1 MASNIEHEGG
11 FVVQS
16 YFVTE
21 TVTYK
26 FAASS
31 VEEADAVVAS
41 IRENG
46 IDYEDGMVF
55 VRVPSSHM
63 VYQLKL
69 ADNDVEKG
77 W

>member
-1 MASNIEHEGG
+1 M
-11 FVVQS
+11 QS

-31 VEEADAVVAS
+31 VEEADMVVAS
-41 IRENG
+41 MRENG
-46 IDYEDGMVF
+46 VDDEDGMWV
-55 VRVPSSHM
+55 VRVPGSHM
-63 VYQLKL
+63 AWQMKVV
-69 ADNDVEKG
+69 DNGIEEG